1 MKLIVNT
8 LEVRDKVLSAVKKIS
23 DPVVQT
29 LSPQGGNTLY
39 EDASGGIFVTND
51 GVTIAKQVSSDDPVE
66 DAIIRVIKYGALNT
80 NRIAGDGTTTTI
92 LLTSTLIREGMK
104 LLDDGMNVMDL
115 KKSLEAFGKRTVMA
129 LNPIKVQS
137 DEEILNIA
145 RISAGGDEQIATH
158 VLEVVKTA
166 GDSGMVF
173 INPSPSEET
182 ELVQDT
188 GYVINSGMLVPELA
202 NDGSMKASYD
212 DVHVL
217 VTDKRLYYEEECKA
231 ILATAIKAGIK
242 NLVIVARD
250 FIGKAPNFLIANHT
264 QGYINLLLVKHPD
277 AKENDSSPLA
287 DLATYLGGNLITEKQ
302 GKLVNGL
309 SAEDFIV
316 AKKVYATTDKTV
328 LVTHNTA
335 SPKLISLV
343 EELQTEK
350 EKDKDNEK
358 VSKRLAVLTTG
369 TVTVK
374 VAGKTPIET
383 QEKIF
388 RYEDAINA
396 TRAAMKYGYL
406 AGGGLALLQATNKEK
421 DAIFKKFGQ
430 SSVRQIAENCGK
442 SGDYLLSISKGSYG
456 YNAKTDKEED
466 LIKAGVIDPY
476 QVTKM
481 AIENSISIAI
491 ALLTSRYII
500 VNEKDND
507 KQDKSEARS
516 SS

>member
-1 MKLIVNT
+1 M
-8 LEVRDKVLSAVKKIS
+8 
-23 DPVVQT
+23 QT
-29 LSPQGGNTLY
+29 LSPLGGNTLY
-39 EDASGGIFVTND
+39 EDANGGIFVTND
-51 GVTIAKQVSSDDPVE
+51 GVTIAKQVSSDDPIE
-66 DAIIRVIKYGALNT
+66 DAVIRVIKYGALNT
-80 NRIAGDGTTTTI
+80 NRVAGDGTTTTI
-92 LLTSTLIREGMK
+92 LLTSVLIREGMK
-104 LLDDGMNVMDL
+104 LLDDGMNVMQL
-115 KKSLEAFGKRTVMA
+115 KKSLENFGRRTVSA
-129 LNPIKVQS
+129 LSPISVTT
-137 DEEILNIA
+137 DEDILNIA
-145 RISAGGDEQIATH
+145 MISAGGDEQIASN

-173 INPSPSEET
+173 INAATSDDT
-182 ELVQDT
+182 ELIQDT

-202 NDGSMKASYD
+202 NDGSMKAGYE

-231 ILATAIKAGIK
+231 ILSSAIKAGIK

-277 AKENDSSPLA
+277 AKENDSTPLS
-287 DLATYLGGNLITEKQ
+287 DLATYLGGNLVTEKQ

-309 SAEDFIV
+309 TTDDFIV
-316 AKKVYATTDKTV
+316 AKKVYATADKTV
-328 LVTHNTA
+328 LSTHNSV
-335 SPKLISLV
+335 SPKLVTLV
-343 EELQTEK
+343 EELQI
-350 EKDKDNEK
+350 EKDKDKENEK
-358 VSKRLAVLTTG
+358 VSRRLAVLTTG

-430 SSVRQIAENCGK
+430 ASVRQIAENCGK
-442 SGDYLLSISKGSYG
+442 SGDYLLSVSKGSYG

-491 ALLTSRYII
+491 ALLTSRFII
-500 VNEKDND
+500 VTEKENESNSNK
-507 KQDKSEARS
+507 A
-516 SS
+516 

>member
-8 LEVRDKVLSAVKKIS
+8 LEVREKVLNAVKKIS

-29 LSPQGGNTLY
+29 ISPQGGNTLY
-39 EDASGGIFVTND
+39 EDSQGGIYVTND
-51 GVTIAKQVSSDDPVE
+51 GVTIAKQISSE
-66 DAIIRVIKYGALNT
+66 DAIEDSIIRVIKYGALNT
-80 NRIAGDGTTTTI
+80 NRVAGDGTSTTI

-104 LLDDGMNVMDL
+104 LLDDGMNVMQL
-115 KKSLEAFGKRTVMA
+115 KKNLEAFGRRTVA
-129 LNPIKVQS
+129 SLNPIKVSTDQ
-137 DEEILNIA
+137 DILNIA
-145 RISAGGDEQIATH
+145 TISSGGDDEIAMN

-173 INPSPSEET
+173 INPSTSDET
-182 ELVQDT
+182 ELIQDT

-202 NDGSMKASYD
+202 NDGSMKAGYE

-231 ILATAIKAGIK
+231 ILSTAIKANIK
-242 NLVIVARD
+242 NLVIIARD
-250 FIGKAPNFLIANHT
+250 FIGKAPNFLIGNHT
-264 QGYINLLLVKHPD
+264 QGYINLLLVKHPE
-277 AKENDSSPLA
+277 AKENDSSVLN
-287 DLATYLGGNLITEKQ
+287 DLAIYLGGNLVTEKQ

-309 SAEDFIV
+309 TTEDFIV
-316 AKKVYATTDKTV
+316 AKKVYATADKTV
-328 LVTHNTA
+328 LATHNNA
-335 SPKLISLV
+335 NPKLMALV
-343 EELQTEK
+343 EELQAEK
-350 EKDKDNEK
+350 DKDKDNEK
-358 VSKRLAVLTTG
+358 ISRRLAVLTTG

-406 AGGGLALLQATNKEK
+406 PGGGLALLQATNKEK

-430 SSVRQIAENCGK
+430 ASVRQIAENCGK
-442 SGDYLLSISKGSYG
+442 SGDYLLSVSKGSYG

-476 QVTKM
+476 KVTQM

-491 ALLTSRYII
+491 AILTSRYII
-500 VNEKDND
+500 VNTKEDD
-507 KQDKSEARS
+507 KQTTSTSK
-516 SS
+516 